1 MNEKKNNVVY
11 MIYYLLLFILTGTLI
26 NYNVKEEKYVKPKVK
41 YIKVNQIVYVDT
53 CNLFNQA
60 INHLKEHEGFRA
72 NIYLGNNGKKTI
84 GYGHQL
90 LKGESYTNISK
101 EEAENI
107 LIEDFN
113 KHYERIQESLE
124 LTDNQSI
131 ALALFSFNVGEGT
144 FNVALKNGLL
154 KNINKLTKYSYY
166 KHRKLYIKS
175 KKLHQRRLYELHLFK
190 INYKH
195 KTK

>member
-26 NYNVKEEKYVKPKVK
+26 NYNIKTEEHIKIKIKYV
-41 YIKVNQIVYVDT
+41 KVNQIVYVDT
-53 CNLFNQA
+53 CNLFNEA
-60 INHLKEHEGFRA
+60 INHLKEHEGFRS
-72 NIYLGNNGKKTI
+72 NVYLGNNGRKTI

-90 LKGESYTNISK
+90 LKGESYKSISK
-101 EEAENI
+101 EKAEDI
-107 LIEDFN
+107 LVEDFN
-113 KHYERIQESLE
+113 KHYERIQKSLE
-124 LTDNQSI
+124 LSDNQSI

-144 FNVALKNGLL
+144 FNVALKQGLL
-154 KNINKLTKYSYY
+154 KNINKLSLYSYY
-166 KHRKLYIKS
+166 KHRGLYRKS